1 MAEQNNATDFIQ
13 SSNKARAYEKKKNH
27 IIDLELK
34 KETIDMPIEV
44 EHYGWYSN
52 DYDFG
57 EKHKPYRDWIKKDNG
72 VEWDDYECGMLDHDT
87 TMIQRFCDQNNYSI
101 DCHYDE
107 KSDGIYLIKIKTQE
121 K

>member
-13 SSNKARAYEKKKNH
+13 SSNKAREYEKKKNH
-27 IIDLELK
+27 IIDLKLK

-44 EHYGWYSN
+44 EHYGWFC
-52 DYDFG
+52 DDRTFG
-57 EKHKPYRDWIKKDNG
+57 EQYKPYRDWIEKVKN
-72 VEWDDYECGMLDHDT
+72 VKWDDYESGMLDNDT
-87 TMIQRFCDQNNYSI
+87 SIMQDFCDQNNYSI

-107 KSDGIYLIKIKTQE
+107 QSNGIYLIKQQE